1 MAKRSF
7 DSAPFVPTAKLWE
20 DLEKASEAGLRLEAE
35 MLRRVTITG
44 GDGRTRKVLANGPE
58 GHDLNGD
65 RIASSFA
72 ATRRAELALLK
83 RLGEFSEAE
92 EHQGWDSEAELS
104 EAELIEAW
112 VTEGDWQTAE
122 FTRQAENDLAAI
134 AASLSEAEEAQ
145 RFCPVSD
152 RWTSWS
158 GDYDWSEAPVEDQ
171 DQDISVGDVTEWLLA
186 DLS

>member
-7 DSAPFVPTAKLWE
+7 HAAKKPTTAKLWKN
-20 DLEKASEAGLRLEAE
+20 LEKASEAGLRLEAE
-35 MLRRVTITG
+35 MQRRISIF
-44 GDGRTRKVLANGPE
+44 DANGRKRLLLANGPE

-92 EHQGWDSEAELS
+92 EHQDWDSEA
-104 EAELIEAW
+104 
-112 VTEGDWQTAE
+112 VDWQTAE

-134 AASLSEAEEAQ
+134 AASLGVELSEAEEQ
-145 RFCPVSD
+145 RFCPVVD

-171 DQDISVGDVTEWLLA
+171 DQDISVGDVIDWLMA

>member
-35 MLRRVTITG
+35 MLRRETITG

-92 EHQGWDSEAELS
+92 EHQDWDSEA
-104 EAELIEAW
+104 
-112 VTEGDWQTAE
+112 VDWQTAE

-134 AASLSEAEEAQ
+134 AASLGVELSEAEEGLSEAEEQ